1 MEELLAHLNP
11 AGLVARV
18 LSRIDTIEH
27 KVDAIR
33 SEVMSEIQDLSSSV
47 RAVHDELRALN
58 AKVTEVAANI
68 KAGNEKLL
76 ADLAEARAQHATD
89 AEKMAAMEQIIAD
102 HVAEEQVAATE
113 LQQMA
118 GEAHATTDEADTIDD
133 PAAPPAT

>member
-1 MEELLAHLNP
+1 
-11 AGLVARV
+11 
-18 LSRIDTIEH
+18 
-27 KVDAIR
+27 
-33 SEVMSEIQDLSSSV
+33 MSEIQDLSSSV